1 MAVPKKVDGKWQ
13 HRVMVKGKRTSGTFD
28 TKAAALAWEAE
39 QRTTASGKPATNKT
53 CADAFDR
60 YEREV
65 SGKKDGARWEALR
78 LRAFSKS
85 ELGKVKLSEV
95 DSSHIAAWRDKRLRE
110 GSGRKLDGVDRPI
123 SGSTVNREMN
133 LMSNVF
139 SIARKEWKWIE
150 KSPTSDVKRPK
161 ESEPRFRRI
170 TPAEIEEMCIA
181 LGWCERPPV
190 TKQQAVAAAFLFA
203 IETAMRA
210 GEICWLHAGAIRGRV
225 AHLPPEVTKNGT
237 FRDVPLSPRA
247 MEILKMC
254 PDGFGITGATLDAM
268 FRKYRDK
275 TTIKGLTFHDTRH
288 EAITR
293 LAKKLHVLD
302 LARMTGHKDIKKLMI
317 YYNMSAEDIAAK
329 L

>member
-13 HRVMVKGKRTSGTFD
+13 HRVMVKGVRTSGTFD

-39 QRTTASGKPATNKT
+39 QRTAKTGKVASHKT
-53 CADAFDR
+53 CKDAFER

-65 SGKKDGARWEALR
+65 SKFKDGHRWESLR
-78 LRAFSKS
+78 LKTFSDS
-85 ELGKVKLSEV
+85 ELGAVKLDEV
-95 DSSHIAAWRDKRLRE
+95 NASHIAAWRDKRLRTM
-110 GSGRKLDGVDRPI
+110 SGRKVNGVPQLI

-133 LMSNVF
+133 IISNVF
-139 SIARKEWKWIE
+139 ATARKEWKWIQD
-150 KSPTSDVKRPK
+150 SPTADVKRPK
-161 ESEPRFRRI
+161 ENEPRFRRI
-170 TPAEIEEMCIA
+170 TQDEIKLICQS
-181 LGWCERPPV
+181 LGWDEKPPV

-210 GEICWLHAGAIRGRV
+210 GEIVWLHSGALTGRV
-225 AHLPPEVTKNGT
+225 MHLPPEITKNGT
-237 FRDVPLSPRA
+237 SRDVPLSPRA
-247 MEILKMC
+247 IEIWKMC
-254 PDGFGITGATLDAM
+254 PDGFGIGSDTLDTL
-268 FRKYRDK
+268 FRKCRDR
-275 TTIKGLTFHDTRH
+275 TGIEGLTFHDTRH

-317 YYNMSAEDIAAK
+317 YYNEAAEDIADK